1 MKLALIKGPMNRTAT
16 ILGFFSSL
24 LVEKFTGKD
33 LYEMLR
39 YLQDCDPEAVNSSQI
54 IDNLKWGWG
63 ELEYYYLSCSL
74 VCTGKGRKRATRSKE
89 IWLTLLSTEEDGEEV
104 G

>member
-1 MKLALIKGPMNRTAT
+1 VI
-16 ILGFFSSL
+16 

-39 YLQDCDPEAVNSSQI
+39 YLQDCHPEAVNSSQI

-63 ELEYYYLSCSL
+63 EVEKLLRYARNEGWVHSGIAGCRMTAKGIDKYNNWIDKDNEL
-74 VCTGKGRKRATRSKE
+74 V
-89 IWLTLLSTEEDGEEV
+89 I
-104 G
+104 